1 MPCALSLRR
10 HSNIPALQV
19 KSGHLV
25 HIAFYWR
32 TANPTHRLPHYIDMT
47 KDWELVQDEIKELSF
62 VQKKP
67 LDEVKE
73 LMERK
78 HKFRAS

>member
-1 MPCALSLRR
+1 
-10 HSNIPALQV
+10 
-19 KSGHLV
+19 
-25 HIAFYWR
+25 
-32 TANPTHRLPHYIDMT
+32 MT
-47 KDWELVQDEIKELSF
+47 KDWDLVQDVIKELSF

-67 LDEVKE
+67 LEEVKE

>member
-1 MPCALSLRR
+1 
-10 HSNIPALQV
+10 
-19 KSGHLV
+19 
-25 HIAFYWR
+25 
-32 TANPTHRLPHYIDMT
+32 MT

-62 VQKKP
+62 VQKKS
-67 LDEVKE
+67 LEEVKE